1 MGNKNYNEESEE
13 ALEMS
18 IGIIKDIFDRFEEKS
33 NLVCYGS
40 LVNAVHFILDKFE
53 MTINYEEKVDKFS
66 ECVKEMQK
74 PIRGVRNEE

>member
-1 MGNKNYNEESEE
+1 MENKDYNEESEE

-18 IGIIKDIFDRFEEKS
+18 IGIIKDIFNRFEGNS

-53 MTINYEEKVDKFS
+53 MTKNYEEKVDKFS
-66 ECVKEMQK
+66 ECVKEIQK
-74 PIRGVRNEE
+74 SIRGVRNEE